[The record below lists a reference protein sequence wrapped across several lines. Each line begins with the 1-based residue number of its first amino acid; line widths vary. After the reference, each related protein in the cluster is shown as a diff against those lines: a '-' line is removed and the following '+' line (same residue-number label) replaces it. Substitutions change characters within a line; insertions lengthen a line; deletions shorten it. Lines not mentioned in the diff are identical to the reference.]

1 MSTEWLLIPVFILCA
16 LIMKWFVKLVDYFIA
31 HSIIQDEMEQETSRH
46 HAADKAGSSRPVSV
60 QSGSAAKTRKV
71 SFSADKSKDGAAL
84 ADEGEVYAASGSEI
98 RVSRVSAESFRKAAS
113 SAAGVSSETVGS
125 MAVSSTA
132 EKSAVGSKAGKSAAS
147 STAGRSAV
155 NSAAGKSA
163 VSSTAG
169 RASGGAYRNDEDSEH
184 LPEKLTLTGLLDKF
198 RKNSNV
204 RHDKDANTIEIGTA
218 RPTQIRIHHYE
229 QQ

>member
-31 HSIIQDEMEQETSRH
+31 HSIIQEEPEQEARRQ
-46 HAADKAGSSRPVSV
+46 HAADQARSSRPVNI
-60 QSGSAAKTRKV
+60 QSGSSVKARKV
-71 SFSADKSKDGAAL
+71 SFREDRSEDDIASSD
-84 ADEGEVYAASGSEI
+84 EVYAASGSEI
-98 RVSRVSAESFRKAAS
+98 RVSRASAESFRTGSSSAAGAMGETAVSSAAGRSAASSVAGRSAVSSAAGKSAAS
-113 SAAGVSSETVGS
+113 SA
-125 MAVSSTA
+125 
-132 EKSAVGSKAGKSAAS
+132 AGKSAAS
-147 STAGRSAV
+147 STAGRS
-155 NSAAGKSA
+155 
-163 VSSTAG
+163 
-169 RASGGAYRNDEDSEH
+169 SGGAYKSDEDSEL